1 MKTILVAFIAL
12 LAFSFSAMA
21 AVNINTATKEE
32 LETLKGVGPSK
43 AQAIIDYRK
52 KNGAFKST
60 DDLNNVPGFGDK
72 STANLKPSITVSG
85 KTIAEPTL
93 TEKTKSAAKEVKD
106 DVVEKKDEV
115 KAKIK
120 AKKDSN

>member
-1 MKTILVAFIAL
+1 MKTVLIALIAL
-12 LAFSFSAMA
+12 LTLSFSAIA

-43 AQAIIDYRK
+43 SQAIIDYRK
-52 KNGAFKST
+52 KNGAFKSA

-72 STANLKPSITVSG
+72 TTAKLKSSISVSG
-85 KTIAEPTL
+85 KTTAEPTL
-93 TEKTKSAAKEVKD
+93 TDKTKIAAKEVKD
-106 DVVEKKDEV
+106 EAVEKKDEV

-120 AKKDSN
+120 ARKDSN

>member
-1 MKTILVAFIAL
+1 MKIVLIAFIAL
-12 LAFSFSAMA
+12 LTLSFSAIA

-43 AQAIIDYRK
+43 SQAIIDYRK
-52 KNGAFKST
+52 KNGAFKSA

-72 STANLKPSITVSG
+72 TTAKLKSSISVSG
-85 KTIAEPTL
+85 KTTAEPTL
-93 TEKTKSAAKEVKD
+93 TDKTKIAAKEVKD
-106 DVVEKKDEV
+106 EAVEKKDEV